1 MAHKE
6 RQKYGGGGNRGF
18 GAAANGG
25 MGVWGLCHDPLS
37 PLLRPHGMT
46 YKLKR

>member
-6 RQKYGGGGNRGF
+6 RQKYGGGGANRGF

-25 MGVWGLCHDPLS
+25 MGVWGLCHDPCH
-37 PLLRPHGMT
+37 PYCAPMV
-46 YKLKR
+46 